1 MHFETKLILLDSF
14 FKLPG
19 LNELSLYKGEYNYS
33 GKYCTIFDMNYII
46 HTFSGG
52 IQNDFKIFIKE
63 INRMI
68 FFSYIL
74 VLESVYKEFFQIV
87 KRCPIT

>member
-1 MHFETKLILLDSF
+1 LT
-14 FKLPG
+14 G
-19 LNELSLYKGEYNYS
+19 LNELSLYKGKSNYS

-63 INRMI
+63 INWMI

-74 VLESVYKEFFQIV
+74 VLKSVYKGFSQIV
-87 KRCPIT
+87 KRCSIT